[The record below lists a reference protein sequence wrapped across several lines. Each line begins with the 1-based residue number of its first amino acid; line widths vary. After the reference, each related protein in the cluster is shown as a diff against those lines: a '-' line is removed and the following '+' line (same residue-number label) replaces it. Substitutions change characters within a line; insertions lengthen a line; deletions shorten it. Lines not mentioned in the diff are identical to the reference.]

1 MCTPDDNV
9 DFPQK
14 RFVGFGHDD
23 GHGSSDQG
31 SMFLSQFSAIFFRF
45 SAKYGVFLKNQ
56 KISSILNKNAM
67 FFTIFLANIF
77 FKL

>member
-23 GHGSSDQG
+23 GHGSSAEETDQG
-31 SMFLSQFSAIFFRF
+31 SMFLSQFSAIFGNLGHRNWYFI
-45 SAKYGVFLKNQ
+45 KNHCYD
-56 KISSILNKNAM
+56 S
-67 FFTIFLANIF
+67 FERTF
-77 FKL
+77 